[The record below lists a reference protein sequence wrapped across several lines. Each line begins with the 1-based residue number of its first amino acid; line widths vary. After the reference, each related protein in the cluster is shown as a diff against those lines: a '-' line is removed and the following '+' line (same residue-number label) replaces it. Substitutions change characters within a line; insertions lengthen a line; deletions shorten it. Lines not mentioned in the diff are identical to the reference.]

1 MHLGGLLACTG
12 RMNGWIHLYFCLS
25 MYLYMYIYIYTHMY
39 CMYIF
44 VYNTCSTMS
53 DGLGACVPGHG
64 MGAPWTG
71 QEPDQAKE

>member
-1 MHLGGLLACTG
+1 MHLGGLLAP
-12 RMNGWIHLYFCLS
+12 IFLSIDVPLYV
-25 MYLYMYIYIYTHMY
+25 YIYTHMY